1 MALGHRRT
9 ERQEEFWVAT
19 SKLPGSISHV
29 FYDGLNGLLRDGS
42 FDEFVETLCEAYYE
56 DDGRPGIPPG
66 IYFRMIF
73 VGYFEGLD
81 SQRGIAWRCGDSL
94 SLRKFLGYGLAENTP
109 DHSGPLRTTPV

>member
-29 FYDGLNGLLRDGS
+29 FYDALNGLLGEGG

-56 DDGRPGIPPG
+56 DGGRPGIPPG

-81 SQRGIAWRCGDSL
+81 SQRGPCSIKIGPGGVETACRCGSFWGTAW
-94 SLRKFLGYGLAENTP
+94 LRT
-109 DHSGPLRTTPV
+109 LRTTPV